1 MFKKE
6 LISEVTRIKNLMGL
20 IVENVEETS
29 TCNFYDNLDPP
40 EGVSYFFSRD
50 YPKMSQDEKNRLK
63 SVVENYIKDQLK
75 KTVQYYRN
83 YYNPNG
89 DAYKKLKDNFVK
101 TSDKDNQI
109 GKLLNSLDTIKL
121 KYIWSEKDTPLE
133 YQGKGLEN
141 AWAYTLGYIIYINV
155 YTFWDG
161 TTAGKKSVE
170 TTLIHEVGH
179 VIDNYMI
186 YNPDIFE
193 KPFFETNTKIDGEK
207 DEIATG
213 KEIHAALQVIRK
225 LFDLGA
231 FDKGTEISNKFQKKI
246 NDGTFKWNKGN
257 LEVKD
262 NKLYFIEKNKE
273 GNLIDFNGNDT
284 NGFIQNVMYSLILK
298 KDNKEQDENWADT
311 TYLFANYQK
320 YQKLS
325 ETNLSNK
332 TPNVK
337 VAVVDLNSIG
347 NINYDF
353 AMNTEQG
360 EEPNYT

>member
-6 LISEVTRIKNLMGL
+6 VISEVARIKNLMGL
-20 IVENVEETS
+20 LVENVEQTN

-40 EGVSYFFSRD
+40 EGVDYFFSEK
-50 YPKMSQDEKNRLK
+50 YPKMPQEKKLRLK
-63 SVVENYIKDQLK
+63 NVVENFIKEELK

-89 DAYKKLKDNFVK
+89 DAYKKLKDNYVK

-109 GKLLNSLDTIKL
+109 IKLLDSLETIKL
-121 KYIWSEKDTPLE
+121 KFIWSREETPSQ
-133 YQGKGLEN
+133 YKGLGLDS

-155 YTFWDG
+155 YNFWDA
-161 TTAGKKSVE
+161 TNAGKKSVE
-170 TTLIHEVGH
+170 TTLVHEVGH

-186 YNPDIFE
+186 YNPDIFN
-193 KPFFETNTKIDGEK
+193 KPYFETNTRIDGQK

-213 KEIHAALQVIRK
+213 TEIHASLQVIRK

-231 FDKGTEISNKFQKKI
+231 FDKGTEIANKFQKKI
-246 NDGTFKWNKGN
+246 NDGTFKWEKGD
-257 LEVKD
+257 LKIKD
-262 NKLYFIEKNKE
+262 NNLYFIEKDKN
-273 GNLIDFNGNDT
+273 GNFIDFNGNDT
-284 NGFIQNVMYSLILK
+284 NGFIHNVMYSIILK

>member
-6 LISEVTRIKNLMGL
+6 VISEVTRIKNLMGL
-20 IVENVEETS
+20 LVESVEETNI
-29 TCNFYDNLDPP
+29 CNFYDNLDPP
-40 EGVSYFFSRD
+40 EGVNYFFSKD
-50 YPKMSQDEKNRLK
+50 YPNMSPEKKKRLK
-63 SVVENYIKDQLK
+63 DVVENHIREELK
-75 KTVQYYRN
+75 KTIQYYRN
-83 YYNPNG
+83 YYNING
-89 DAYKKLKDNFVK
+89 DAYKKLKDNYVK

-109 GKLLNSLDTIKL
+109 SILLKSLDTIKL
-121 KYIWSEKDTPLE
+121 KFIWSKEETPLE
-133 YQGKGLEN
+133 YQGKGYEN
-141 AWAYTLGYIIYINV
+141 AWAYTLGYIIYVNI

-161 TTAGKKSVE
+161 TYSGKKSLE

-186 YNPDIFE
+186 YNPDIFD
-193 KPFFETNTKIDGEK
+193 KPFFETNTKIDGQK
-207 DEIATG
+207 DTIATG
-213 KEIHAALQVIRK
+213 KEIHASLQVIRK
-225 LFDLGA
+225 LFNLGA
-231 FDKGTEISNKFQKKI
+231 FDKGTEIANKFEKKI
-246 NDGTFKWNKGN
+246 NDGTFKWTKGDLKIN
-257 LEVKD
+257 
-262 NKLYFIEKNKE
+262 NNNLYFIQKNDK
-273 GNLIDFNGNDT
+273 GDLIDFEGNNT
-284 NGFIQNVMYSLILK
+284 NNFIDNTIYSLILK

-325 ETNLSNK
+325 ETNLTLK

-360 EEPNYT
+360 EEPNYA